1 MKFFKTHILLT
12 FIVILS
18 TVLRFWSLSSNPPGL
33 TWDEAALG
41 YNAYSILTTGKD
53 EYGQFLPLNLKSF
66 GDWKP
71 AVYAY
76 LTVPSVAIFGLNEFS
91 IRLMSAFFGV
101 ALVLLLYFLILELL
115 KNKWLAIFSS
125 FFLAIAP
132 WHLQFSRG
140 GMEANVALF
149 FNILGIYLF
158 IKKKYILAAF
168 IFGISLFTY
177 QSSRLFIPLIVVCL
191 ILLYVKQFILKTN
204 LMLAGLV
211 FILFIGVMGYITF
224 FSEQSNRLAVQ
235 NFFAYRRSQEEIQL
249 ISREDNLNV
258 NTLPFQILHGDW
270 WTYTRGLGERFMIYF
285 SPKMLFVDGDYNQRH
300 RVPDLGVL
308 YFFSVI
314 LISFGIFYLGK
325 NLFVGKQAIHVKFI
339 FLWLVLAPLP
349 AVFSRDLISTMR
361 ALNMVV
367 PWVILEASGL
377 YYLILLA
384 KKLPRLFFV
393 VFLTLTFLL
402 LTFNFLI
409 YLDRYFIHAPKEYS
423 RYWLYGYREVFQKWA
438 DKFSNYDKVVVTDT
452 YGQPYIYYLFYTKYI
467 PTKFQKQAKLDQP
480 DVDVGTVR
488 QIDNIEFRH
497 IYWPVD
503 RGLKNTLFIGPEE
516 ELPEKDILPF
526 KEYKVLTE
534 IKFLDNE
541 NAFKVVETSK

>member
-1 MKFFKTHILLT
+1 MKFFKIHILLA

-18 TVLRFWSLSSNPPGL
+18 TFLRFWSLSSNPPGL

-53 EYGQFLPLNLKSF
+53 EYEQFLPLNLKSF

-76 LTVPSVAIFGLNEFS
+76 LTVPSVAVFGLNEFS
-91 IRLMSAFFGV
+91 VRLPSAFFGV
-101 ALVLLLYFLILELL
+101 ALVLLLYFLILELF
-115 KNKWLAIFSS
+115 KNKWLALLSS
-125 FFLAIAP
+125 FFLAISP

-140 GMEANVALF
+140 GIEANVALF

-158 IKKKYILAAF
+158 IKKKYILSAF

-177 QSSRLFIPLIVVCL
+177 QSSRLFVPLIVICL
-191 ILLYVKQFILKTN
+191 MFLYVKQFILKTN

-308 YFFSVI
+308 YYFSII
-314 LISFGIFYLGK
+314 LIPLGVIYLLKYQQSRIIF
-325 NLFVGKQAIHVKFI
+325 F
-339 FLWLVLAPLP
+339 WLLLASLP

-377 YYLILLA
+377 YYLIILL
-384 KKLPRLFFV
+384 KKLPRLFFNLSIV
-393 VFLTLTFLL
+393 IILFFLI
-402 LTFNFLI
+402 FNISI

-423 RYWLYGYREVFQKWA
+423 AYWLYGYREVFQKWT
-438 DKFSNYDKVVVTDT
+438 DKFSNYDKIVVTDT
-452 YGQPYIYYLFYTKYI
+452 YGQPYIYYLFYSKYI

-480 DVDVGTVR
+480 GVDVGTVR

-503 RGLKNTLFIGPEE
+503 RGLKNTLFIGPEDQ
-516 ELPEKDILPF
+516 LPDKDILPF
-526 KEYKVLTE
+526 KEYKVLDE
-534 IKFLDNE
+534 IKFLNNE
-541 NAFKVVETSK
+541 NSFKVVETSK